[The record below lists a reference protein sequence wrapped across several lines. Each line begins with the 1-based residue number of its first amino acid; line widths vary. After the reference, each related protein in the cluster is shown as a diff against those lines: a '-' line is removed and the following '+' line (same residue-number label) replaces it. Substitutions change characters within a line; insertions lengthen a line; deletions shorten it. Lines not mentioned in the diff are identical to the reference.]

1 MNPGDS
7 RSRARIER
15 ILKELKAG
23 DLDQWQLAGRIVI
36 NKSTSVREYIRY
48 LVNKKKVIHVVDW
61 VRPSGAGP
69 YIPVL
74 RFGPGKNKPKPVALT
89 MDQRKK
95 NYRAAIKADPERH
108 EAHLRRQRALRR
120 KPPKPDDMLAWVF
133 RK

>member
-23 DLDQWQLAGRIVI
+23 DLDQWQLAERIVL
-36 NKSTSVREYIRY
+36 NKSTSVREYVWF
-48 LVNKKKVIHVVDW
+48 LVNDRKLIHVVDW
-61 VRPSGAGP
+61 VRPAGAGP

-74 RFGPGKNKPKPVALT
+74 RFGPGENKPKPVALT
-89 MDQRKK
+89 VEQRKK
-95 NYRAAIKADPERH
+95 NYRATIKADPERH

-120 KPPKPDDMLAWVF
+120 KPPKPDAMLAWVF